1 MSNEKV
7 HQSRRRE
14 TILLILSF
22 FCMSRGRERGKEKEK
37 EKEEHDEREKEKK
50 E

>member
-37 EKEEHDEREKEKK
+37 EEHDEREKEKK